1 MNNHST
7 AIRSLCTSAMIA
19 AIYAALTM
27 ALPML
32 SYGPVQLRFS
42 EALTVLP
49 FFFPQAIPGLFLGC
63 AIANILSTY
72 GLIDVIFGSLATLL
86 AALWTS
92 RMKNP
97 WLAPLPPVICNA
109 VIIGAEIAWYETGFN
124 TGFAAAFAWNGFT
137 VGIGELGACYV
148 LGMILIYQLP
158 KIPAFR
164 KLIPENRLDRLPR
177 SRKEAQGHI
186 S

>member
-1 MNNHST
+1 MMNRHN
-7 AIRSLCTSAMIA
+7 AIRSLCMSAMIA
-19 AIYAALTM
+19 ALYAALTM

-63 AIANILSTY
+63 AIANLLSAF
-72 GLIDVIFGSLATLL
+72 GLVDVIFGSLATLL

-92 RMKNP
+92 RLKNA
-97 WLAPLPPVICNA
+97 WLAPLPPVVCNA
-109 VIIGAEIAWYETGFN
+109 VIIGAEIAWFETGFGPGYL
-124 TGFAAAFAWNGFT
+124 TAWLWNGFT

-148 LGMILIYQLP
+148 LGMFLLYLLPQLP
-158 KIPAFR
+158 VLVQMIPAA
-164 KLIPENRLDRLPR
+164 RLAYLPR
-177 SRKEAQGHI
+177 LHKKETA
-186 S
+186 

>member
-1 MNNHST
+1 MNRQN
-7 AIRSLCTSAMIA
+7 AIRSLCLSAMIA

-63 AIANILSTY
+63 AIANLLSTF
-72 GLIDVIFGSLATLL
+72 GMVDVVFGSLATLL

-92 RMKNP
+92 KLKNA

-109 VIIGAEIAWYETGFN
+109 VIIGAEIAWFETSFGPGFV
-124 TGFAAAFAWNGFT
+124 TSWLWNGFT
-137 VGIGELGACYV
+137 VGIGELAACYV
-148 LGMILIYQLP
+148 LGMFLLYLLPELPVVLKMIPEYRLIYLP
-158 KIPAFR
+158 KAR
-164 KLIPENRLDRLPR
+164 KH
-177 SRKEAQGHI
+177 KTA
-186 S
+186 